1 MLVSVIVPVYNV
13 ENFLPNCIESII
25 GQTYSNFEL
34 ILVDDGSPD
43 TCGSICDMYAKS
55 NSKIRVIHQNNAGLS
70 AARNAGIEIAKGD
83 YLTFIDSDDF
93 VLPHFLEVLV
103 KGCEMNQADLSVCAY
118 TRCFFNDCARSIVEK
133 DLIESYE
140 CFTDD
145 KMKIFLTTKK
155 IRTCAWGKLYKR
167 ILFDNLRFPV
177 GKYNEDEFTTYLT
190 IHSANK
196 IVVSDYKGYVY
207 RFNDNSIMNE
217 TFSPKKMHGVEGC
230 LERMHFIEKEYPKL
244 KKFGYRAVVYA
255 CNQVLLSMSRSKIV
269 DESILK
275 RLQPLYRKYAFYY
288 VFTRSAFLGKIFALL
303 SFVNVQ
309 ISLNLAR
316 CLR

>member
-13 ENFLPNCIESII
+13 EKFLPNCIESII

-43 TCGSICDMYAKS
+43 SSGSICDKYAES
-55 NSKIRVIHQNNAGLS
+55 NSKIRVVHQNNAGLS

-83 YLTFIDSDDF
+83 YLTFVDSDDF

-103 KGCEMNQADLSVCAY
+103 KGCEDNQADLSVCAY
-118 TRCFFNDCARSIVEK
+118 TRCFFNDSVKSIPEK
-133 DLIESYE
+133 DVIESYE
-140 CFTDD
+140 CFSND
-145 KMKIFLTTKK
+145 KMKVFLTTKK
-155 IRTCAWGKLYKR
+155 IRTSAWGKMYKKF
-167 ILFDNLRFPV
+167 LFDNLRFPI

-190 IHSANK
+190 IHLANK

-217 TFSPKKMHGVEGC
+217 AFSPKKMHGVEGC
-230 LERMHFIEKEYPKL
+230 LERMRFIEKEYPKL

-255 CNQVLLSMSRSKIV
+255 CNQVLLSMSHSKTIDV
-269 DESILK
+269 SILK
-275 RLQPLYRKYAFYY
+275 QLQPLYRKYAFYY
-288 VFTRSAFLGKIFALL
+288 VITQSALLGKIFALL
-303 SFVNVQ
+303 SFINVR
-309 ISLNLAR
+309 IGLNLVR